1 MERSAFSTGGTENGE
16 RSGLLAGGRLH
27 ARIRLSA
34 EEDGSSAQE
43 KPLEILLSGSGV
55 HWCCGDGDRDP
66 CGASTEDQLTES
78 RSSSQ
83 VHVEALPE
91 QRRFPTTCGSAPLNS
106 LKLGFYLLRPSFL
119 TATRDTRA
127 S

>member
-1 MERSAFSTGGTENGE
+1 MERSAFSTGGTENAE

-43 KPLEILLSGSGV
+43 KKLLEILLSGGGV

-78 RSSSQ
+78 RGSSQ
-83 VHVEALPE
+83 VCVEDRPE

-106 LKLGFYLLRPSFL
+106 LSQTWFLPPPSIL
-119 TATRDTRA
+119 PDCNM
-127 S
+127 